1 MYNSW
6 CSTPWQV
13 GTVTAVDGT
22 ETTPAFQEPPRT
34 FFSKNSNY
42 FSHSSHSTR
51 WGQTKQ
57 SIWWKSDYAKTQ
69 NYHKEQSN
77 LPPPLTIK
85 QSNVNT
91 QDLTHR
97 CTGCAVW
104 VFFPPQPGTHTTK
117 SDLQILPHPLCA
129 TPSKSPSLTASEL
142 HCRIAHCHLH
152 HHHHHPK
159 LSHNTPPPDLN
170 PQSEPEAN
178 IQALGFSKYVT
189 ILEIANQGDSLDSIL
204 PGMETEW
211 AERSFPDYTL
221 VAVFHVFGSVYLQ
234 KKDENKWCLQYEV
247 LRCVNWRIFSFH
259 SLGKSEVSP
268 LLASEIRVSF

>member
-1 MYNSW
+1 MGLKQHQHFKNLQEHSF
-6 CSTPWQV
+6 QKI
-13 GTVTAVDGT
+13 VTIFLIPVILPGGDKLSKVSDENLT
-22 ETTPAFQEPPRT
+22 MPKPKTT
-34 FFSKNSNY
+34 
-42 FSHSSHSTR
+42 
-51 WGQTKQ
+51 TK
-57 SIWWKSDYAKTQ
+57 K
-69 NYHKEQSN
+69 QSN

-204 PGMETEW
+204 PGMETE
-211 AERSFPDYTL
+211 
-221 VAVFHVFGSVYLQ
+221 
-234 KKDENKWCLQYEV
+234 
-247 LRCVNWRIFSFH
+247 
-259 SLGKSEVSP
+259 
-268 LLASEIRVSF
+268 